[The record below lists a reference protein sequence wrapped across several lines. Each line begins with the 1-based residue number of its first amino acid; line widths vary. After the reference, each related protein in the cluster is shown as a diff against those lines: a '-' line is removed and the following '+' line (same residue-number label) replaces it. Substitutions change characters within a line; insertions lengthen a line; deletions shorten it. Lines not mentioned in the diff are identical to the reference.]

1 LENQKERSREDASV
15 EAADWTV
22 LKEMESTEFTGYGK
36 TEDEVLITK
45 YRSVKVK
52 GKQIFQ
58 LVFNKT
64 PFYAESGGQVGDS
77 GFIASESEKIAITDT
92 VKENNLIIHIS
103 TKLPSDLKA
112 VFKATVDRE
121 KRLMTENNHTATHLI
136 HFALRSVLGKHVE
149 QKGSLVTPDR
159 LRFDFSHFSKMT
171 KEELSKVEDEVNKM
185 VRANYISKVS
195 EGVSME
201 KAKSMGAMALFGEKY
216 GDHVRV
222 VEFGK
227 SIELC
232 GGTHVDATGRIGIV
246 KIVSEGGI
254 AAGIRRIEAVTAS
267 KAEEYIKERLKT
279 VEEISMLLKSPGSIT
294 DSIEKLLAENNS
306 LKKNIEKFQVQSITD
321 RLKELV
327 EKAVNIN
334 NIRFVSGQIE
344 TDSSEVL
351 KNVAYQLRTSTDN
364 TVMIIGSE
372 NAGKAN
378 ILVTITDDLVKSRN
392 LNAVSIIKEISG
404 EINGGGGGQPFL
416 ATAGGKNPAGI
427 KRALEKAAAFI
438 QKH

>member
-1 LENQKERSREDASV
+1 
-15 EAADWTV
+15 
-22 LKEMESTEFTGYGK
+22 
-36 TEDEVLITK
+36 
-45 YRSVKVK
+45 
-52 GKQIFQ
+52 
-58 LVFNKT
+58 
-64 PFYAESGGQVGDS
+64 
-77 GFIASESEKIAITDT
+77 
-92 VKENNLIIHIS
+92 
-103 TKLPSDLKA
+103 
-112 VFKATVDRE
+112 
-121 KRLMTENNHTATHLI
+121 
-136 HFALRSVLGKHVE
+136 
-149 QKGSLVTPDR
+149 
-159 LRFDFSHFSKMT
+159 
-171 KEELSKVEDEVNKM
+171 
-185 VRANYISKVS
+185 
-195 EGVSME
+195 
-201 KAKSMGAMALFGEKY
+201 
-216 GDHVRV
+216 
-222 VEFGK
+222 
-227 SIELC
+227 
-232 GGTHVDATGRIGIV
+232 
-246 KIVSEGGI
+246 
-254 AAGIRRIEAVTAS
+254 
-267 KAEEYIKERLKT
+267 
-279 VEEISMLLKSPGSIT
+279 MLLKSPGSIT